1 MKKATKP
8 AGGKNDGKY
17 RKCLGQKAPE
27 VYESTL
33 INNVSY

>member
-8 AGGKNDGKY
+8 ADMKSAKEYQDTFGKKTS
-17 RKCLGQKAPE
+17 E

-33 INNVSY
+33 IDRVIN